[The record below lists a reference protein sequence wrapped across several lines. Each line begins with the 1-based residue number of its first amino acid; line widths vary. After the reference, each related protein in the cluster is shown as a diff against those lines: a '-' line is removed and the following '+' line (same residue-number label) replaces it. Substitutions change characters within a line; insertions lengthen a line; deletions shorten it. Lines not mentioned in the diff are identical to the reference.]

1 MLAWVANNL
10 LDVANS
16 GEFSSVNHDNVRFE
30 LLAGKPQDPVTKT
43 EAAGLIL
50 FALSSH
56 IIPLVGICE
65 NDDPAVAVAV
75 VL

>member
-10 LDVANS
+10 LEVPNS
-16 GEFSSVNHDNVRFE
+16 GEFSSVNHDNVRVE

-43 EAAGLIL
+43 EAMGLIRL
-50 FALSSH
+50 ELSSP
-56 IIPLVGICE
+56 IILLVGICE